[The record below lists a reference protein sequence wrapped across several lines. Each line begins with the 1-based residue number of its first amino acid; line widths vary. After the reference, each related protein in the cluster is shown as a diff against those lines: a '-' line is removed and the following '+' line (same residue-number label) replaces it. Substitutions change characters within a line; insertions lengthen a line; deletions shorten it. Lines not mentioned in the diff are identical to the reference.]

1 METKGVKEKICM
13 NEIGE
18 CRNSNLYM
26 ENLFIELS
34 AEERLAR
41 AKMYKY
47 LLSDRYNGVKCYE
60 PHRELCRQVEEHQKK
75 LNSNFIL

>member
-1 METKGVKEKICM
+1 MET
-13 NEIGE
+13 
-18 CRNSNLYM
+18 
-26 ENLFIELS
+26 LFIELS
-34 AEERLAR
+34 AEERLAK